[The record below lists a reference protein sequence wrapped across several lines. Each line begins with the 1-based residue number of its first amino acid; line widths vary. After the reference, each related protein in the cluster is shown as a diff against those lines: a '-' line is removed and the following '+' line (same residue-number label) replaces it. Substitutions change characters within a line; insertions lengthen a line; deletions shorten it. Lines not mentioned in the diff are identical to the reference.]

1 MLCLTE
7 TFYFI
12 IIYIIKNA
20 ALSILNIY
28 NIVSFKLY
36 KKYYY
41 FAQMMK
47 HIAILLKKDLLLELR
62 QQHTFYGILLYIAST
77 IYVLYLSLPES
88 PEASV
93 WNSLFWVIQL
103 FVCVNTVA
111 KSFLQESRGRMLYFY
126 TITSPVEFI
135 IAKLLFN
142 LVLMLVMTLISL
154 LLFFI
159 FLNNPVTDSLR
170 FTGIVILGGTSISLV
185 FTLMSAIAAKAQQNA
200 ALIAILGFPVI
211 LPQLLLLMR
220 LSKAAFS
227 EVFREGAVL
236 QLVGLIAGLDVLV
249 IALAVVLF
257 PYLWKD

>member
-1 MLCLTE
+1 M
-7 TFYFI
+7 
-12 IIYIIKNA
+12 
-20 ALSILNIY
+20 Y
-28 NIVSFKLY
+28 NRIT
-36 KKYYY
+36 
-41 FAQMMK
+41 A
-47 HIAILLKKDLLLELR
+47 LLKKDILLELR

-77 IYVLYLSLPES
+77 IFVLYLSLPES
-88 PEASV
+88 PDANV

-126 TITSPVEFI
+126 SITSPVEFI
-135 IAKLLFN
+135 IGKLFFN
-142 LVLMLVMTLISL
+142 IILMLIMSLVSL
-154 LLFFI
+154 LLFYI
-159 FLNNPVTDSLR
+159 FLDNPVTNSLR
-170 FTGIVILGGTSISLV
+170 FIGIVLLGGTSISLV

-236 QLVGLIAGLDVLV
+236 QLAGLIGLMDLLV
-249 IALAVVLF
+249 IILAVILF

>member
-1 MLCLTE
+1 M
-7 TFYFI
+7 I
-12 IIYIIKNA
+12 SRISA
-20 ALSILNIY
+20 
-28 NIVSFKLY
+28 
-36 KKYYY
+36 
-41 FAQMMK
+41 
-47 HIAILLKKDLLLELR
+47 LLKKDLLLELR

-77 IYVLYLSLPES
+77 IFVLYLSMPQS
-88 PEASV
+88 PDANV

-111 KSFLQESRGRMLYFY
+111 KSFLQENKGRMLYFY
-126 TITSPVEFI
+126 SITSPVEFI
-135 IAKLLFN
+135 IAKLFFN
-142 LVLMLVMTLISL
+142 IILMLIMSLVSL

-159 FLNNPVTDSLR
+159 FLDNPVTDSLL
-170 FTGIVILGGTSISLV
+170 FTGIVLLGGTSISLV

-227 EVFREGAVL
+227 EVFRPGAVL
-236 QLVGLIAGLDVLV
+236 QLAGLIALMNLLV
-249 IALAVVLF
+249 IVLAVILF